1 LSGVALLQT
10 LVSGLGSGGV
20 YALVAI
26 GFSVVFKSTGALN
39 FAQGEWAMLGGM
51 TAAALFGLP
60 VLASLPSWLSAAIAV
75 PLVGAV
81 GLLSERIAIRPLRR
95 PDPLTITLLTIGL
108 ALATRGATML
118 VLGKAPAGYPG
129 FSGDAVLTM
138 FGARVPAQTLW
149 VLALAA
155 VFLLLAQLFFAR
167 TIPGKALRAVAADR
181 EAAALVG
188 IDLRAAAMW
197 SFGFGALAGGL
208 AGAILT
214 PLTFTSYDQGALLGL
229 KGFSAAMLGGVGS
242 LAGAALGGLL
252 LGLAE
257 ALAAGLLSSQF
268 KDTIS
273 FLILLLVLLLRPN
286 GLLGS
291 ADTART

>member
-1 LSGVALLQT
+1 MSAATLLQT
-10 LVSGLGSGGV
+10 LVSGLGAGGV

-60 VLASLPSWLSAAIAV
+60 AFAWLPSWVAAALAV
-75 PLVGAV
+75 PVVGVV
-81 GLLSERIAIRPLRR
+81 GLVSERIAIRPLRR
-95 PDPLTITLLTIGL
+95 PDALTITLLTIGL

-118 VLGKAPAGYPG
+118 VLGKSPAGYPG
-129 FSGDAVLTM
+129 FSGDAVLSL
-138 FGARVPAQTLW
+138 FGARIPAQTAW
-149 VLALAA
+149 VLGLAA
-155 VFLLLAQLFFAR
+155 LFLLLAQLFFAR

-181 EAAALVG
+181 DAAALVG
-188 IDLRAAAMW
+188 IDLRAAVLW

-229 KGFSAAMLGGVGS
+229 KGFSAAMLGGVGN

-252 LGLAE
+252 LGVAE
-257 ALAAGLLSSQF
+257 ALAAGLLSSQY
-268 KDTIS
+268 KDAIA
-273 FLILLLVLLLRPN
+273 FVVLLGVLLVRPA
-286 GLLGS
+286 GLLGA
-291 ADTART
+291 ADAART